1 MFVADEIPREL
12 RRIIEFLNEKMSSVE
27 VLGVEIRQYRGE
39 GISALVP
46 RVVGQTE
53 SARDLKASPTRQAVS
68 HTNKAEFLSRHDGQI
83 RDFWADVIEKAEGDP
98 GWTVTWGKEQL
109 CLRMIDPV
117 SGKPLSLAYSGRD
130 ESMHWLTV
138 YLQYT
143 NKDYPTATAALRDKV
158 SSIGMEA
165 YGKWT
170 MAFNFGDAEL
180 DTVRNILTEVWRFR
194 ETIEN
199 QNSSV
204 NRVSAA

>member
-53 SARDLKASPTRQAVS
+53 SARDLKASPARQAVS
-68 HTNKAEFLSRHDGQI
+68 HTNRAEFLSSHDGQI

-98 GWTVTWGKEQL
+98 GWTVTWGRKEL
-109 CLRMIDPV
+109 CLRVIDPV
-117 SGKPLSLAYSGRD
+117 SGKLVSLAYSGRD
-130 ESMHWLTV
+130 ESEHWLWIYFEYV
-138 YLQYT
+138 
-143 NKDYPTATAALRDKV
+143 NRIHPAATAALREV
-158 SSIGMEA
+158 MINNGMEA
-165 YGKWT
+165 RGKWS
-170 MAFNFGDAEL
+170 MSFKFDEAEL
-180 DTVRNILTEVWRFR
+180 DKARSIINEIWRFR
-194 ETIEN
+194 ETIAN